1 MTRQLFGIEGLACA
15 GCARG
20 LEGRLK
26 ALPGVRAA
34 GVHYLTASALIDWD
48 ETRASREDLAGAVAK
63 AGYRMAPRH
72 RPEEISVAM
81 GRDLHRLGI
90 RLAVAVFA
98 GMWSMVPALVI
109 YFTALDPEVA
119 WWLALTSGIFALPVL
134 FWAGSG
140 ILWMGWRSI
149 LLRAPGMDL
158 LISLGAL
165 AAFAVSLWSLM
176 QGRAE
181 VWFDTATMLVTLL
194 LFGRLVDTATRR
206 RAVDALRAME
216 EASPEIALVETA
228 TGWQKRPCADIPVGS
243 RIAVDAGAPV
253 SMDGVVLSG
262 ESQISRAVLTG
273 ESALIEVG
281 PGDRIEAGALNLGR
295 RLVLRVDRAF
305 GDREIDRMGGAIA
318 LEIARR
324 GTQPTASDRWAAA
337 LSLAIPALAGLVT
350 LTVLAMGLGAEA
362 ALLRGLTL
370 LVAACPCALS
380 IALPLVQ
387 MRAAQAAAGQ
397 GMRLRDPDAFAALAR
412 LRSVVFDKTG
422 TLTTGRPEVVELRP
436 VEGIGAPRL
445 LELAARAETGISH
458 PIARAIIAAHGAEIG
473 PGGTRLPRGAEVEDG
488 AGRLIEVAGTNQP
501 DAQGRTWL
509 AVRQG
514 GREVGRIALADRL
527 RPEAAR
533 VVADL
538 RAQGIGL
545 HMATG
550 DGAPAALALAE
561 RLDLS
566 AERVAH
572 DCTPA
577 GKAELLLGLPRP
589 LAFIGD
595 GVNDGPALAA
605 ADCGI
610 SVAEAHSA
618 AAQTAAVVVTCG
630 GLGRVAEAVS
640 LSRRMGR
647 IAWQSL
653 ALALVY
659 NALMLPAAALGLIG
673 PAFAAAA
680 MLASS
685 VSVVLNGQRLAASPA
700 ETLSSSVSFSRRISS
715 RLSDKTEKFEGS

>member
-20 LEGRLK
+20 LEGRLQS
-26 ALPGVRAA
+26 LPGVRAA

-48 ETRASREDLAGAVAK
+48 EARTGPDDLAAATRQ

-72 RPEEISVAM
+72 RPEEVSNAM
-81 GRDLHRLGI
+81 GREIHRLGI

-109 YFTALDPEVA
+109 YFTALPPDVA
-119 WWLALTSGIFALPVL
+119 WWLALASGIFAVPVV

-140 ILWMGWRSI
+140 ILWMGWRSV
-149 LLRAPGMDL
+149 LLRTPGMDL

-181 VWFDTATMLVTLL
+181 VWFDTATMLMTLL

-206 RAVDALRAME
+206 SAVDALRAME
-216 EASPEIALVETA
+216 ETAPETALVETGA
-228 TGWQKRPCADIPVGS
+228 GWRERPCAEIPVGA

-262 ESQISRAVLTG
+262 DSRINRAVLTG
-273 ESALIEVG
+273 ETALVAVG
-281 PGDRIEAGALNLGR
+281 PGDRVEAGALNLGR
-295 RLVLRVDRAF
+295 RLVLRVERAH

-324 GTQPTASDRWAAA
+324 GTRPTAPDRWAAL
-337 LSLAIPALAGLVT
+337 LSLAIPALAGL
-350 LTVLAMGLGAEA
+350 TVLVALAMGLGPQT

-387 MRAAQAAAGQ
+387 MRAAEAAAGQ
-397 GMRLRDPDAFAALAR
+397 GMRLRDPDAFAALAH
-412 LRSVVFDKTG
+412 LRGIVFDKTG
-422 TLTTGRPEVVELRP
+422 TLTTGRPEVAELRP
-436 VEGIGAPRL
+436 ADGIDAPRL

-458 PIARAIIAAHGAEIG
+458 PIARAIIAAHGAEVG
-473 PGGTRLPRGAEVEDG
+473 VGGTRLPRGAEAEDG
-488 AGRLIEVAGTNQP
+488 AGRLIEVAGSGQP

-509 AVRQG
+509 TVRRDGQ
-514 GREVGRIALADRL
+514 ELGRIALADTL
-527 RPEAAR
+527 RPEAR
-533 VVADL
+533 SVLDGL
-538 RAQGIGL
+538 RAQGIAL

-550 DGAPAALALAE
+550 DGAPAAMALAA
-561 RLDLS
+561 RLGLPAGAVS
-566 AERVAH
+566 H

-577 GKAELLLGLPRP
+577 EKAELLRGLPP
-589 LAFIGD
+589 PVAFVGD

-618 AAQTAAVVVTCG
+618 AAQTAAVVVTSG
-630 GLGRVAEAVS
+630 GLTRVAEAVG
-640 LSRRMGR
+640 LSRRTGR
-647 IAWQSL
+647 IARQNL
-653 ALALVY
+653 VLALVY
-659 NALMLPAAALGLIG
+659 NGLMLPAAASGAIG
-673 PAFAAAA
+673 PALAAAA

-685 VSVVLNGQRLAASPA
+685 VSVVLNSQRLTGHPSSPV
-700 ETLSSSVSFSRRISS
+700 SVARRTSS
-715 RLSDKTEKFEGS
+715 RVPDKTERIKGTS

>member
-26 ALPGVRAA
+26 ALPGVQAA
-34 GVHYLTASALIDWD
+34 GVHYLTASALVDWD
-48 ETRASREDLAGAVAK
+48 ESRASRQDLAAAVAK
-63 AGYRMAPRH
+63 AGYRMASRH
-72 RPEEISVAM
+72 RPEQISAAM
-81 GRDLHRLGI
+81 GRQLQRLGV

-109 YFTALDPEVA
+109 YFTTLDPGVA
-119 WWLALTSGIFALPVL
+119 WWLALASGVFALPVV

-140 ILWMGWRSI
+140 ILWMAWRSV

-158 LISLGAL
+158 LIGLGAL
-165 AAFAVSLWSLM
+165 AACAASLWSLM

-206 RAVDALRAME
+206 SAVDALRAME
-216 EASPEIALVETA
+216 EAAPETALVETGA
-228 TGWQKRPCADIPVGS
+228 GWQERPCADIPLGA

-262 ESQISRAVLTG
+262 ESQVSRAVLTG
-273 ESALIEVG
+273 ESALVAVG

-295 RLVLRVDRAF
+295 RLVLRVERAH

-324 GTQPTASDRWAAA
+324 GTQPTAPDRWAAR
-337 LSLAIPALAGLVT
+337 LSLAIPALAASTALLSLAFGLS
-350 LTVLAMGLGAEA
+350 GEA
-362 ALLRGLTL
+362 ALMRGLTL

-380 IALPLVQ
+380 LALPLVQ
-387 MRAAQAAAGQ
+387 MRAAQAGAAR
-397 GMRLRDPDAFAALAR
+397 GMRLRDPDAFAALAH
-412 LRSVVFDKTG
+412 LGSIVFDKTG
-422 TLTTGRPEVVELRP
+422 TLTTGHPQVAELRP
-436 VEGIGAPRL
+436 APGFDEDRL

-458 PIARAIIAAHGAEIG
+458 PIARAIVAAHGAEAG
-473 PGGTRLPRGAEVEDG
+473 QGGRRLPRGAEGEDE
-488 AGRLIEVAGTNQP
+488 AGRIIEIGSAGQP
-501 DAQGRTWL
+501 EDLGRTWL
-509 AVRQG
+509 AVRRD
-514 GREVGRIALADRL
+514 GREVGRIALADTL
-527 RPEAAR
+527 RPEAPGIL
-533 VVADL
+533 DGL
-538 RAQGIGL
+538 RAAGIPL

-550 DGAPAALALAE
+550 DGAPAAMALAR
-561 RLDLS
+561 RLGLPANAVS
-566 AERVAH
+566 H

-577 GKAELLLGLPRP
+577 QKAELLRRLPRP
-589 LAFIGD
+589 IAFVGD

-610 SVAEAHSA
+610 SVAQAHSA
-618 AAQTAAVVVTCG
+618 AAQTAAVVVTRG
-630 GLGRVAEAVS
+630 GLTRVAEAIA

-647 IAWQSL
+647 IARQNL
-653 ALALVY
+653 VLALVY
-659 NALMLPAAALGLIG
+659 NALMLPAAAFGMIG
-673 PAFAAAA
+673 PAMAAAA

-685 VSVVLNGQRLAASPA
+685 VSVVLNSQRLTARPAGRPTAPVSDSWAGPFSPA
-700 ETLSSSVSFSRRISS
+700 Q
-715 RLSDKTEKFEGS
+715 